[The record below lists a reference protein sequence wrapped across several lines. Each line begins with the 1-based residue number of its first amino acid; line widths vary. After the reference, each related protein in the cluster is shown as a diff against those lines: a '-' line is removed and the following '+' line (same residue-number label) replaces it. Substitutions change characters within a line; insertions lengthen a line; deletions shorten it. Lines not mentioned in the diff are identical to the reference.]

1 MASCNVDNNMLSKQ
15 QEMTNQ
21 INQLLA
27 QSSQSLL
34 CGPGTECER
43 TQKTEDLQQ
52 KYLAAQ
58 TNIQSAPYQEEQAE
72 KAYYTYTQGDAAYN
86 AMKAKRLQETAEKK
100 ANEIQVSFNE
110 NSAKAIE
117 LNDTLSSLTKNYQ
130 HVTELYQTYVEE
142 NAILGQKIQSYRT
155 DVVTSDRKT
164 YYENQ
169 NYDILLLVNN
179 EPTCFDKNM
188 IVLHISDKVVTVLR
202 KPEFQN
208 RIQSIL
214 DPIVNH
220 VINRVFPYILLSS
233 ILFLILIL
241 VTVST
246 FIIVVRSSLIAIQ
259 NADRTMKTGL
269 ADNW

>member
-1 MASCNVDNNMLSKQ
+1 MVSCNVDNNMLSKQ

-34 CGPGTECER
+34 CGPGTECDR
-43 TQKTEDLQQ
+43 TQKTENLQQ

-169 NYDILLLVNN
+169 NYDIIK
-179 EPTCFDKNM
+179 TWY
-188 IVLHISDKVVTVLR
+188 
-202 KPEFQN
+202 
-208 RIQSIL
+208 SIWRW
-214 DPIVNH
+214 IY
-220 VINRVFPYILLSS
+220 FILLIVFGVGIFLSKSGYS
-233 ILFLILIL
+233 IWAKLGLFALFALYPYVIDYVVLYL
-241 VTVST
+241 LKAGANLGS
-246 FIIVVRSSLIAIQ
+246 IIPKNVYTTL
-259 NADRTMKTGL
+259 
-269 ADNW
+269 